1 VKNISVA
8 TKIAVAIMLVAVGAL
23 VVTLI
28 YGAVV
33 RDGLTRE
40 AIEGRAVS
48 ASLAK
53 TDELQRY
60 LGSIESSVLQLA
72 SSEMT
77 IDAAQRFASTYEE
90 LPDLDT
96 VDEEQR
102 DVLLSIY
109 RDIFVPGVEAARGRP
124 VSAGTLVPATD
135 SALYLQ
141 TVYASAAIAQGL
153 DPALIDDAGD
163 GSSWSEVHRELHPIL
178 RDSAVTLGFSDML
191 IIDPQSNAIVYSAAK
206 KTDFG
211 TSLEL
216 GPVGGTE
223 MSSIVETIVRNP
235 VANTVTFA
243 DFSRYDPDLAAPMA
257 FAGSPILD
265 GDRLVGVM
273 VAKISPNR
281 ISGITT
287 QDADWSAMQLGETGE
302 IFIVGTDGLMRSD
315 SRLFIEQPEEYLDI
329 ATEAGTLT
337 SQDVNGVRSA
347 ETTVL
352 FQRMSAA
359 TLDALEQSN
368 GEMVDAKSYL
378 DEDSLT
384 AVQSIENPFGDWM
397 VVFQVGTDEAFETN
411 TDARIAAAIAV
422 SLFVLLLTFIASS
435 WAESFMRPVRV
446 LSLRLHSLAGGT
458 GDSASNV
465 ELDKEQT
472 RTTTEFAELTDTINE
487 MLESLGD
494 REESARLLETQRRD
508 IVRQFLPGDV
518 ASRIESGDRSI
529 EHTEHATVVSVVIG
543 GISGPVG
550 ADAKEV
556 ARGNVEQVVDA
567 LDSAAE
573 LHGLRRVKVVGDAWV
588 AVCGIDTPRVDH
600 IARSINVAIDA
611 VTSDLHVDLGDRTNE
626 ASVGVATGPISA
638 GLAGSDHLIYD
649 VWGPTVAEATRL
661 ARRAP
666 SDTILVS
673 DAVKHQ
679 LPTDVSVTERTD
691 QATSQPVWSIDVDK
705 TNIGARP

>member
-1 VKNISVA
+1 MKNISVA

-33 RDGLTRE
+33 RDDLTRE

-48 ASLAK
+48 SSVAK

-77 IDAAQRFASTYEE
+77 IDAAERFASTYEE
-90 LPDLDT
+90 LPDLET
-96 VDEEQR
+96 LDEDQQQ
-102 DVLLSIY
+102 VLLSLY
-109 RDIFVPGVEAARGRP
+109 RDDFVPGVEAARGRP
-124 VSAGTLVPATD
+124 VSPGTLVPATD
-135 SALYLQ
+135 EALYLQ
-141 TVYASAAIAQGL
+141 TVYASAAVAQEL
-153 DPALIDDAGD
+153 DPTLIDDAGD
-163 GSSWSEVHRELHPIL
+163 GSSWSDVHKELHPIL
-178 RDSAVTLGFSDML
+178 RDSAVSLGFDDVL
-191 IIDPQSNAIVYSAAK
+191 IINTQNNAIVYSAAK

-216 GPVGGTE
+216 GPVGGTAV
-223 MSSIVETIVRNP
+223 SSIVETIVRNP
-235 VANTVTFA
+235 VAGTVTFA

-265 GDRLVGVM
+265 GDRLIGVI
-273 VAKISPNR
+273 VVKISPDGITR
-281 ISGITT
+281 ITT

-302 IFIVGTDGLMRSD
+302 IFVIGTDGLMRSD
-315 SRLFIEQPEEYLDI
+315 SRLFIEQPEEYFTL
-329 ATEAGTLT
+329 ATEAGTLK

-347 ETTVL
+347 GTTVL
-352 FQRMSAA
+352 FQRMGAA
-359 TLDALEQSN
+359 TLEALKDSG

-378 DEDSLT
+378 DEDTLT

-397 VVFQVGTDEAFETN
+397 VAFQVGTDEAFQTN
-411 TDARIAAAIAV
+411 SAARVASAITV
-422 SLFVLLLTFIASS
+422 SLFVLLLTFIATT

-458 GDSASNV
+458 RNSAPNV
-465 ELDKEQT
+465 ELDRERT
-472 RTTTEFAELTDTINE
+472 RTTREFTELTDTIND
-487 MLESLGD
+487 MLVSLKD
-494 REESARLLETQRRD
+494 REESAELLENQRRD

-518 ASRIESGDRSI
+518 ATRIESGDRSI
-529 EHTEHATVVSVVIG
+529 EHIEHATVVSVVIG
-543 GISGPVG
+543 GISHLAG
-550 ADAKEV
+550 ADAEEV
-556 ARGNVEQVVDA
+556 ARDNVEHVVEA

-588 AVCGIDTPRVDH
+588 AVCGLDTPRLDH

-611 VTSDLHVDLGDRTNE
+611 VASDLRAAQSDGTLG
-626 ASVGVATGPISA
+626 ASVGVATGPVSA
-638 GLAGSDHLIYD
+638 GLAGSDHLMYD
-649 VWGPTVAEATRL
+649 AWGPTVTQAGRL
-661 ARRAP
+661 ARMAP

-673 DAVKHQ
+673 DAVKLQ
-679 LPTDVSVTERTD
+679 LPTDVSVTARTD
-691 QATSQPVWSIDVDK
+691 EGTSQSVWSIDMDK
-705 TNIGARP
+705 TNAGARP

>member
-33 RDGLTRE
+33 RDDLTRQ

-48 ASLAK
+48 SSVAK
-53 TDELQRY
+53 ADELQRY

-90 LPDLDT
+90 LPDLET

-102 DVLLSIY
+102 EVLLSQY
-109 RDIFVPGVEAARGRP
+109 RDTFVPGVEAARGRP
-124 VSAGTLVPATD
+124 VSPGTLVPATD

-141 TVYASAAIAQGL
+141 TVYASAAIAQEL
-153 DPALIDDAGD
+153 DPTLIDDARD
-163 GSSWSEVHRELHPIL
+163 GSSWSEVHRELHPLL
-178 RDSAVTLGFSDML
+178 RDSAVTLGFADVL
-191 IIDPQSNAIVYSAAK
+191 IVDLQNNAIVYSAAK

-216 GPVGGTE
+216 GPVGGTAV
-223 MSSIVETIVRNP
+223 SSIVETIVRNP
-235 VANTVTFA
+235 VADTVTFA

-265 GDRLVGVM
+265 GDRLIGVL
-273 VAKISPNR
+273 VAKISPDG

-302 IFIVGTDGLMRSD
+302 IFVVGTDGLMRSD

-329 ATEAGTLT
+329 ATEAGTLR
-337 SQDVNGVRSA
+337 SQDVNGVMSA
-347 ETTVL
+347 GTTVL
-352 FQRMSAA
+352 FQRMGAA
-359 TLDALEQSN
+359 TLDALKQSN

-378 DEDSLT
+378 DEDTLT

-411 TDARIAAAIAV
+411 SAARIAAAITVA
-422 SLFVLLLTFIASS
+422 LFVLLLTFMAST

-446 LSLRLHSLAGGT
+446 LSLRLHSLGGGT
-458 GDSASNV
+458 DDSASNV
-465 ELDKEQT
+465 GLDKEQT
-472 RTTTEFAELTDTINE
+472 RTTREFAELTDTINE
-487 MLESLGD
+487 MLVSLKD
-494 REESARLLETQRRD
+494 REESAKLLENQRRD

-518 ASRIESGDRSI
+518 ASRVESGDRSI
-529 EHTEHATVVSVVIG
+529 EHIEHATVVSVVIG
-543 GISGPVG
+543 GISHLVG
-550 ADAKEV
+550 ADAEEV
-556 ARGNVEQVVDA
+556 ARDNVEQVVDA

-588 AVCGIDTPRVDH
+588 AVCGLDTPRVDH

-611 VTSDLHVDLGDRTNE
+611 VAADLRADQSDETLGS
-626 ASVGVATGPISA
+626 SVGVATGPISA
-638 GLAGSDHLIYD
+638 GLAGSDHLMYD
-649 VWGPTVAEATRL
+649 AWGPTVAQATRL
-661 ARRAP
+661 ARMALP
-666 SDTILVS
+666 DTILVS
-673 DAVKHQ
+673 DAVKRQ
-679 LPTDVSVTERTD
+679 LPTDISVTARTD
-691 QATSQPVWSIDVDK
+691 EGISPSVWSIDVDK
-705 TNIGARP
+705 SNIGARP